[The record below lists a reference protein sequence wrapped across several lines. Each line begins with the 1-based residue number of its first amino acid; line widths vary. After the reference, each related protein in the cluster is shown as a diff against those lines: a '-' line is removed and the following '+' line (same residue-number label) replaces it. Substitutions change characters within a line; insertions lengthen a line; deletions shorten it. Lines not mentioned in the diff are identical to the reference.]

1 MEKKEID
8 LDILDTISDL
18 IQIKFYTTNVLMILD
33 LLPKEVWSN
42 SQIKIL
48 DPVCKVEF
56 FSENVRKD

>member
-1 MEKKEID
+1 MEKQEID

-18 IQIKFYTTNVLMILD
+18 DPDKVFTPPSVVNEVLD

-48 DPVCKVEF
+48 
-56 FSENVRKD
+56 

>member
-1 MEKKEID
+1 MENQEID

-18 IQIKFYTTNVLMILD
+18 DPDKVFTPPSVVNEVLD

-48 DPVCKVEF
+48 DPVCKKWS
-56 FSENVRKD
+56 FS